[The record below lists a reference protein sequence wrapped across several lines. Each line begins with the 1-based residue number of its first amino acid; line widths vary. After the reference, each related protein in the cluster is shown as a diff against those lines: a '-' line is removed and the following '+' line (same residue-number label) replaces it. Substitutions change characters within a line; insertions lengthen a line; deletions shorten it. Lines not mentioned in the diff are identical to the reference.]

1 MFVFTEA
8 VHRYYESRRRIIRDS
23 VPARKNVTIQ
33 NKKNAKSATTKS
45 SKEVYFSMY
54 IGNLGLILVVQQ
66 KRKSS
71 CY

>member
-33 NKKNAKSATTKS
+33 NLKNAKRVQRQKAVRKYTSVCT
-45 SKEVYFSMY
+45 
-54 IGNLGLILVVQQ
+54 LVI
-66 KRKSS
+66 
-71 CY
+71 

>member
-33 NKKNAKSATTKS
+33 NKKNAKRVQRQKAVRKYTSVCT
-45 SKEVYFSMY
+45 
-54 IGNLGLILVVQQ
+54 LVI
-66 KRKSS
+66 
-71 CY
+71 